1 MAKKLKKFLKKAGK
15 AAAVAAALYGAT
27 KLGRKRATDPASDA
41 LAKAKQALTSNAAYS
56 DQSMPEHLS
65 HTAGVTGPKPKT
77 PGVLDPH
84 RFRWPMNLRGGGIA
98 KGGKGVAL
106 KSGGRVKSMG
116 AAKRGGGVAKR

>member
-1 MAKKLKKFLKKAGK
+1 MASKWKKRLKKVGK
-15 AAAVAAALYGAT
+15 AAALAAAAYGAS
-27 KLGRKRATDPASDA
+27 KLARKKATDAPGNA
-41 LAKAKQALTSNAAYS
+41 LAKAKKLMTSNAAYS

-65 HTAGVTGPKPKT
+65 HTAGVTGPKSKWKMPF
-77 PGVLDPH
+77 DPH
-84 RFRWPMNLRGGGIA
+84 SERWPNRGGGIA

>member
-15 AAAVAAALYGAT
+15 AAAIAAALYGAT

-65 HTAGVTGPKPKT
+65 HTAGVTGPKPKWKM
-77 PGVLDPH
+77 PYDPH
-84 RFRWPMNLRGGGIA
+84 QDRWPNKGGGIA
-98 KGGKGVAL
+98 KRGMGAAFK
-106 KSGGRVKSMG
+106 KGGRVKSMG
-116 AAKRGGGVAKR
+116 IAKRGGGIAKR

>member
-65 HTAGVTGPKPKT
+65 KTAGVTGPKWKMPD
-77 PGVLDPH
+77 DPRKFSFPH
-84 RFRWPMNLRGGGIA
+84 YKGGGIA
-98 KGGKGVAL
+98 KRGMGAAF

-116 AAKRGGGVAKR
+116 IAKRGGGIAKR

>member
-1 MAKKLKKFLKKAGK
+1 MAKKLKKFLKTAGK

-65 HTAGVTGPKPKT
+65 HTAGVTGPKPKWKM
-77 PGVLDPH
+77 PSDPH
-84 RFRWPMNLRGGGIA
+84 EFRYPNKGGGIA
-98 KGGKGVAL
+98 KRGMGAAF

-116 AAKRGGGVAKR
+116 IAKRGGGVAKR